1 MRLYMPQK
9 HEIYVFL
16 QFLESFRG
24 KMYKNIFYRKW
35 RMDSVWD
42 SKNYKWLCTTYFE
55 HFMSS
60 LAEIT
65 NEPRKNEQYCYFSL
79 TVEDRETFARLL
91 FWSDFW
97 VTAPVFQN
105 RFLVVNLYL
114 ITVMIQS
121 KRRIGPS
128 LHKSNLTMLFTFK
141 ACLNI
146 R

>member
-24 KMYKNIFYRKW
+24 KMYKNIFYGKW

-60 LAEIT
+60 LAEKT
-65 NEPRKNEQYCYFSL
+65 NAPRKNEQYCYFSL

-91 FWSDFW
+91 FWSDSW
-97 VTAPVFQN
+97 VTDLCSTIDI
-105 RFLVVNLYL
+105 LVL
-114 ITVMIQS
+114 IYIWWQ
-121 KRRIGPS
+121 
-128 LHKSNLTMLFTFK
+128 
-141 ACLNI
+141 
-146 R
+146 

>member
-42 SKNYKWLCTTYFE
+42 SKNYKWLGTTYFE

-60 LAEIT
+60 LAEKA
-65 NEPRKNEQYCYFSL
+65 NAPRKNEQYCYFSL

-91 FWSDFW
+91 FWSDSW
-97 VTAPVFQN
+97 VTDPCSTIDI
-105 RFLVVNLYL
+105 LVL
-114 ITVMIQS
+114 IYIWWQ
-121 KRRIGPS
+121 
-128 LHKSNLTMLFTFK
+128 
-141 ACLNI
+141 
-146 R
+146 